1 MVKPNLTPEIYRC
14 TNYCKNC
21 PFKDNGK
28 AIHLE
33 EGRVDQIKATLL
45 KSDNESFNC
54 HKTAYNL
61 DEDMN
66 PTLPQKLKMCYGAY
80 LYLKEQNKPN
90 LQMKLATHL
99 GME

>member
-1 MVKPNLTPEIYRC
+1 MSKSKLKPDIYRC

-28 AIHLE
+28 AVHLE

-54 HKTAYNL
+54 HKTVYNL
-61 DEDMN
+61 DDGMN
-66 PTLPQKLKMCYGAY
+66 PTPPQKLKMCYGAY

-90 LQMKLATHL
+90 LQMKLASHL